1 MLEIRPV
8 GSLKETNELRR
19 TDALA
24 IKSNL
29 ESNVNSD
36 IGKILKHHDK
46 VFLGIGKIFDVK
58 TNEVFW
64 LNSP

>member
-8 GSLKETNELRR
+8 GSLKDTNELRR

-24 IKSNL
+24 IKS
-29 ESNVNSD
+29 D
-36 IGKILKHHDK
+36 IGKILKHNDK
-46 VFLGIGKIFDVK
+46 VFLEIGKIFDVK